1 MHASPRKLTLFTRSS
16 FIVRRKSLG
25 TGQHSHTWLLHCLVY
40 SKLHMF
46 PHLYG
51 FGNLRLALCACL
63 TYMVSSHCYAVI
75 LANIYSH
82 SLDKCGLHSIQ
93 RTFLLYICTYSMWQM
108 FLKYINPFHGSWDSI
123 TGDSLSFCQW
133 RAWVSPTLAGLH
145 CSDVCV
151 YDLAT
156 IYCKF

>member
-1 MHASPRKLTLFTRSS
+1 MHARPRKLTLFNRSS

-51 FGNLRLALCACL
+51 FGNLRLALCVCL

-93 RTFLLYICTYSMWQM
+93 RTFLLYICIYSMWQM

-123 TGDSLSFCQW
+123 TGDPLSFRQW
-133 RAWVSPTLAGLH
+133 RAWASPTLAGLH
-145 CSDVCV
+145 CIDVCV
-151 YDLAT
+151 YDLAI